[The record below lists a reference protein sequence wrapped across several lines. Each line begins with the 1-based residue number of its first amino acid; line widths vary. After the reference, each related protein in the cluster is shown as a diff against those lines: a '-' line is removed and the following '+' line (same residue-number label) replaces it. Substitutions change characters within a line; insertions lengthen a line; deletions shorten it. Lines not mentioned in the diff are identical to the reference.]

1 MRDKKVQTAF
11 RFDPILIGRLKEAA
25 RRADVSLNE
34 YVTIILTK
42 ATEDVE
48 SEMEMED
55 NKRKT
60 EEFLSKITMAWV
72 GDETKEQILES
83 IRKGRKPRKT
93 VEL

>member
-1 MRDKKVQTAF
+1 MKDKKVQTAF
-11 RFDPILIGRLKEAA
+11 RFDPILIGRLKEVA